1 MPVTIEAPSPPRK
14 ATAAKASASPG
25 KSTMTRKATERAEG
39 LAGIGQLVYAALLF
53 ARQPADAGAMDRHFP
68 AVAVE
73 VAKLG
78 DSNQKIGDALD
89 KLNEIGPYAGLITAV
104 TPLIAQIL
112 VNHDRIPVTSVASLG
127 VVSKSTLE
135 SEVQTQILQA
145 EMHAMQVAMEAQ
157 EQAERIRAEWEKASS
172 QNGTASDRA
181 NGLQAQ

>member
-1 MPVTIEAPSPPRK
+1 MPVTIEDKAPPRK
-14 ATAAKASASPG
+14 ATATKTSSSPG

-39 LAGIGQLVYAALLF
+39 LTGIGQLVYAALLF
-53 ARQPADAGAMDRHFP
+53 ARQPADAGAMNRHFP

-89 KLNEIGPYAGLITAV
+89 KLTEIGPYAGLITAA
-104 TPLIAQIL
+104 TPLIAQLL

-135 SEVQTQILQA
+135 SEVQTEILQA
-145 EMHAMQVAMEAQ
+145 EMHAMQMAMEAQ
-157 EQAERIRAEWEKASS
+157 EQAEIVRKEWEKAAS
-172 QNGTASDRA
+172 QNGTAGD
-181 NGLQAQ
+181 